1 MLAFS
6 SAVSYAF
13 VQTAPSAFML
23 RDKSRVQNCQHSE
36 ALLKCTPVNC
46 SS

>member
-1 MLAFS
+1 MLAFP
-6 SAVSYAF
+6 SAVSYTF
-13 VQTAPSAFML
+13 VQTAPYAFIL

-36 ALLKCTPVNC
+36 AFLKCTPVNC